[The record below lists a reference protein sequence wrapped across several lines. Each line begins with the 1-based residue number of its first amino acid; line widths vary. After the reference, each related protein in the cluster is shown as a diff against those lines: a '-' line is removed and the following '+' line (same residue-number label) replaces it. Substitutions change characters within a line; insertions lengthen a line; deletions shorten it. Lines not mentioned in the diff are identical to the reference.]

1 MLLVVVGHL
10 ESRASNP
17 DIAAVARQK
26 GRRKNRCC
34 NREFGRARMH
44 DDTIRSARDFV
55 HLATQTTYAEAECNR
70 ATGWMAGMQFGHRL
84 KLSDQP
90 LTTHHMRPPR
100 LQLNSLH

>member
-10 ESRASNP
+10 ESRGSNP

-44 DDTIRSARDFV
+44 DDTLCSIRDFV
-55 HLATQTTYAEAECNR
+55 HLP
-70 ATGWMAGMQFGHRL
+70 L
-84 KLSDQP
+84 KQHTLSTIFPQVYDW
-90 LTTHHMRPPR
+90 TC
-100 LQLNSLH
+100 